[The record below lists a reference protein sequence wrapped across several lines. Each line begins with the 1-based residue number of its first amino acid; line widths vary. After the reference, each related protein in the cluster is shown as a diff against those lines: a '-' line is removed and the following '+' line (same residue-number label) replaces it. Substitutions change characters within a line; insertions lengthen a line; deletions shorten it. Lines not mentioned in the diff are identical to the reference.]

1 MCLRFTSIL
10 AAVLFAV
17 AAAATQSPTSA
28 ATPSAGA
35 EYILYRRY
43 RGGSCQT
50 ELQSGRFMKCSNAL
64 QYGGVWETREC
75 NKVSGSYTGY
85 TVTYWKDEQCTEKA
99 SEDLV
104 RFGQTNPWFVLYS
117 NFGRCD
123 KDDVQA
129 AKPGGYSIRLACGTT
144 QSDAEEKKAE
154 EKKAEGSSF
163 APRTSSVTVATVLAA
178 LVCWVAFFV

>member
-17 AAAATQSPTSA
+17 AAAGTQSPTSA

-50 ELQSGRFMKCSNAL
+50 ELKSTRFMKCSNAL
-64 QYGGVWETREC
+64 QYGGVWETKEC

-99 SEDLV
+99 SVDV
-104 RFGQTNPWFVLYS
+104 DRFGVQTNPFVVPYS
-117 NFGRCD
+117 NFGKCD
-123 KDDVQA
+123 KDDVKT
-129 AKPGGYSIRLACGTT
+129 AKPGGYSIRLVCGTT

-154 EKKAEGSSF
+154 DSSF